1 VSIGNLVC
9 GVYCAFIW
17 DSEIWS
23 GARLVFLLVLI
34 VSGAVNPHPKLFLK
48 AKPYLMATYL
58 DLNNEVPLGINSAFV
73 IHPDVRVMPL
83 SRSPEM
89 MLEEAMML
97 VEAIGLEVVHAEVVA
112 LAKPRA
118 ASFLGKGY
126 AEGLA
131 EIVAEMAAEDDHP
144 LIVVNTALTSVQQR
158 NLEAITNAKVIDRT
172 ALILEIFGARA
183 KTHAGRLQVELAALS
198 FQRSRLVRS
207 WTHLERQRGGG
218 GFLGGPGERQIELD
232 RRMLMDRVV
241 RIKKE
246 LQEVERTRHL
256 QRRNR
261 ARTQTPILALI
272 GYTNAG
278 KSTLFNRLTGAGV
291 LSKDML
297 FATLDPTMRGLVFAS
312 GRNAVL
318 ADTVGFISQL
328 PTELVEAFKST
339 LEEVVQADVLLHVHD
354 ASSPMIAEEA
364 EDVAT
369 VLDDLGL
376 DEELQR
382 ARVIHI
388 LNKAD
393 KVIDAGERET
403 LLNLFPGAVFVSAL
417 DGEGVEGA
425 LDHIEAY
432 LAAGALD
439 VSIDLGPTDGAAR
452 AWLHSNAKATASDF
466 NEAGI
471 ETLSVQIDPAN
482 WSRFQNRWPGLVPTP

>member
-1 VSIGNLVC
+1 
-9 GVYCAFIW
+9 
-17 DSEIWS
+17 
-23 GARLVFLLVLI
+23 
-34 VSGAVNPHPKLFLK
+34 
-48 AKPYLMATYL
+48 M
-58 DLNNEVPLGINSAFV
+58 GISTAFV

-83 SRSPEM
+83 SRTPAM
-89 MLEEAMML
+89 MLEEACLL
-97 VEAIGLEVVHAEVVA
+97 VEAIGLEVSFSEVVSF
-112 LAKPRA
+112 AKPRA

-131 EIVAEMAAEDDHP
+131 ARAEEADHP
-144 LIVVNTALTSVQQR
+144 LIVVNTALTPVQQR
-158 NLEAITNAKVIDRT
+158 NLETITNAKVIDRT

-183 KTHAGRLQVELAALS
+183 QTHAGRLQVELAALS

-261 ARTQTPILALI
+261 VRGETPTLALI

-278 KSTLFNRLTGAGV
+278 KSTFFNRLTGAGV
-291 LSKDML
+291 LSRDML
-297 FATLDPTMRGLVFAS
+297 FATLDPTMRGVAFAS
-312 GRNAVL
+312 GRKAVI

-339 LEEVVQADVLLHVHD
+339 LEEVVQADLLLHVHD

-364 EDVAT
+364 EDVRA
-369 VLDDLGL
+369 VLADLGL
-376 DEELQR
+376 DEEEQH

-388 LNKAD
+388 LNKSDRLA
-393 KVIDAGERET
+393 DAGDRDA
-403 LLNLFPGAVFVSAL
+403 LLNLFPDAVFTSAL
-417 DGEGVEGA
+417 TGEGVDNA
-425 LDHIEAY
+425 LATIDAR
-432 LAAGALD
+432 LGAGALD
-439 VSIDLGPTDGAAR
+439 CTLVLGPGDGAAR
-452 AWLHSNAKATASDF
+452 AWLHAHGKVTASAF
-466 NEAGI
+466 NEDG
-471 ETLSVQIDPAN
+471 TQSLSVEIDPAN
-482 WSRFQNRWPGLVPTP
+482 WSRFCARWPQLVGS